1 MIQREHTMQ
10 AFAVKF
16 FRAAI
21 DDDHVFLSFDRAKP
35 PGRSREAQLG
45 AMARQKA
52 RGVQRGTPDSL
63 LALPGWAP
71 IWIEWKDKGKRPD
84 PAQVDMG
91 QRLREV
97 GHHWEWFDNLPDAY
111 IWLADIGVPFRAG
124 ADAMALQYQGKV
136 DSAIAKRESKKG
148 AATPRKK
155 ASKALSRAAMARL
168 TRAGV
173 MV

>member
-1 MIQREHTMQ
+1 MIQREHTLQ

-21 DDDHVFLSFDRAKP
+21 NGDHVFLSFDRAKP

-63 LALPGWAP
+63 LALAGWAP

-84 PAQVDMG
+84 PSQVDMG

-97 GHHWEWFDNLPDAY
+97 GHYWDWFDNLPDAY

-124 ADAMALQYQGKV
+124 ANTMALQYQGKV
-136 DSAIAKRESKKG
+136 DAAIAKKTPR
-148 AATPRKK
+148 ATPRKR
-155 ASKALSRAAMARL
+155 AAKALSKAALSRL